1 MFKFVRELQ
10 PNVTIFAGER
20 DDSDLR
26 WCGNER
32 GFVSDDS
39 RATVVRTGG
48 FCDGKYGNPDFVPT
62 RNSGSPD
69 GGFFRVC
76 EGDFPLR
83 KGWFYHEKE
92 RGTTK
97 SGAYLAKLYVGTVG
111 NGGTMNIGI
120 APTKDGVLDADDVKA
135 LRDFGELRKA
145 LFAHEANDGEKFNVV
160 VMREDV
166 TNGELVDE
174 WEFVAD
180 GKAILHGKS
189 IGIKRIRL
197 LREPALARNCNVRV
211 VRGVGAPKVSFALY
225 RADHAVIDAILDAK
239 GCEDETD
246 TAKWMTGKASAP
258 REYYVSPAGDDAAD
272 GSAAHPWRTIG
283 RAASVAQAGDTVTV
297 REGIYR
303 EWVKPA
309 NPGRDGAPVTYRAA
323 EGERVVVTGADEVRG
338 WKKRPDGLWEVNV
351 PYDSFGGVNPFTD
364 FIAGAWFIDNGAKH
378 FRTRLIQDGKPLNL
392 VGEEIL
398 APPDHGV
405 PALEIGT
412 AALIPGRVSGL
423 IVAAFEHDPNVAVP
437 ELAVRPCCFYPL
449 APRRDYITLRGIVF
463 RDAAP
468 TWAHPR
474 GEQPGVVGTNWSR
487 GWTIE
492 DCEIS
497 GSCCAGLTLGKCAND
512 FDSFWSDPKQSFS
525 LWGKRLSERDLS
537 EIGHHT
543 VRRCR
548 ISDCGQAGIC
558 GGFGAV
564 WSTIEDCDIS
574 DCFRDKKFFG
584 YEMAGIKI
592 HAAVGMTI
600 RRNRIHDNGCFAVW
614 LDWMAQGTRLSGNS
628 FWGNEQHDLYL
639 EVVHGPILLEGNDF
653 LSRQA
658 IHFKG
663 SNNIALVGNRI
674 FGSLVCDDDKS
685 LGYRRTPVFHP
696 HSTSIKELY
705 ADPTPANLAFINNIL
720 PEEPLFSDLV
730 SNPCR
735 CEDNFLVPREYWLID
750 AATGD
755 VGISPPPSLPR
766 PDFKPVGAGRLGAG
780 LVSGEDFPLSAPEY
794 STPKREMK
802 L

>member
-1 MFKFVRELQ
+1 MKIFCGTILAAMFALLAAARPVPRPAMLNPAKF
-10 PNVTIFAGER
+10 
-20 DDSDLR
+20 
-26 WCGNER
+26 
-32 GFVSDDS
+32 
-39 RATVVRTGG
+39 
-48 FCDGKYGNPDFVPT
+48 
-62 RNSGSPD
+62 
-69 GGFFRVC
+69 
-76 EGDFPLR
+76 
-83 KGWFYHEKE
+83 
-92 RGTTK
+92 
-97 SGAYLAKLYVGTVG
+97 
-111 NGGTMNIGI
+111 
-120 APTKDGVLDADDVKA
+120 DADDVKA
-135 LRDFGELRKA
+135 IRDFGELRKA
-145 LFAHEANDGEKFNVV
+145 
-160 VMREDV
+160 
-166 TNGELVDE
+166 
-174 WEFVAD
+174 
-180 GKAILHGKS
+180 
-189 IGIKRIRL
+189 
-197 LREPALARNCNVRV
+197 
-211 VRGVGAPKVSFALY
+211 
-225 RADHAVIDAILDAK
+225 
-239 GCEDETD
+239 
-246 TAKWMTGKASAP
+246 SAP
-258 REYYVSPAGDDAAD
+258 REYFVSPSGDDAAD

-323 EGERVVVTGADEVRG
+323 EGERVVVTGTDEVRG
-338 WKKRPDGLWEVNV
+338 WKKRPDGLWEANV
-351 PYDSFGGVNPFTD
+351 SYDSFGGVNPFTD
-364 FIAGAWFIDNGAKH
+364 FIEGAWFIDNGAKH
-378 FRTRLIQDGKPLNL
+378 FRTRLIQEGKPLNL

-423 IVAAFEHDPNVAVP
+423 IVAAFEHDPNVALP
-437 ELAVRPCCFYPL
+437 ELVVRPCCFYPL
-449 APRRDYITLRGIVF
+449 APRRDYITLKGIVF

-512 FDSFWSDPKQSFS
+512 FDSFWNDPKQSFS
-525 LWGKRLSERDLS
+525 LWGKRLSERDLA
-537 EIGHHT
+537 EVGRHL

-574 DCFRDKKFFG
+574 RCYWKQKFAG

-639 EVVHGPILLEGNDF
+639 EVAHGPILLEGNDF

-674 FGSLVCDDDKS
+674 FGSLACDDDAS
-685 LGYRRTPVFHP
+685 LGYRKTPVFHP

-720 PEEPLFSDLV
+720 PEEPHFSDLA

-755 VGISPPPSLPR
+755 VGIGPPPSLPR
-766 PDFKPVGAGRLGAG
+766 ADFKPVGAERLGVG
-780 LVSGEDFPLSAPEY
+780 LVSGEDFPQPSPEY
-794 STPKREMK
+794 STPKRGMK
-802 L
+802 I